1 MQFPTLKAIKP
12 GFLRLAFSKNER
24 GFALLFFESKEY
36 EEPGTTKE
44 EYEMSLKNLKPLLTF
59 EVSNAEQAENIGK
72 SIVNFAKRM
81 KELEKED
88 KNGNEDAGSG
98 S

>member
-12 GFLRLAFSKNER
+12 GFLRMAFSKNER
-24 GFALLFFESKEY
+24 GFALLFLESKEY
-36 EEPGTTKE
+36 KEPGTTKE
-44 EYEMSLKNLKPLLTF
+44 ESLKDLKPLFAF
-59 EVSNAEQAENIGK
+59 EVSNAEQAETIGK
-72 SIVNFAKRM
+72 SIVDFAKRM

-98 S
+98 SEG